1 MEAELPLALDF
12 LAGVL
17 PIAAD
22 SALAPLRREVEIE
35 PGSDLIP
42 ERLFFGS
49 EAEIHD
55 SEATKMGILYL
66 DMAAELLCGHCGAVL
81 TSPTAPCPR
90 CGALASGGYQ
100 VARPQTRKNPL
111 LAAALAI
118 VPGCGHFYL
127 GENKKGVAFLI
138 GIGAFEFF
146 GFDLDLS
153 FIGAIIGVP
162 LELGGGSLWVF
173 SIVDAYRTAR
183 HMEAE
188 ARFSGRPAG

>member
-1 MEAELPLALDF
+1 LPLSLDI
-12 LAGVL
+12 LVGVFAV
-17 PIAAD
+17 AAH
-22 SALAPLRREVEIE
+22 AAMAPFDGKVEFE
-35 PGSDLIP
+35 PGSDLVP
-42 ERLFFGS
+42 EGLFFSS

-55 SEATKMGILYL
+55 LQATKMGILYL
-66 DMAAELLCGHCGAVL
+66 EMAAELLCGHCGAVL
-81 TSPTAPCPR
+81 TNPSAPCPR
-90 CGALASGGYQ
+90 CGATASGAYQ
-100 VARPQTRKNPL
+100 VARPYTHKNPL

-162 LELGGGSLWVF
+162 LEVGGGSLWLF

-183 HMEAE
+183 RLEAE
-188 ARFSGRPAG
+188 AGFRGRTAG